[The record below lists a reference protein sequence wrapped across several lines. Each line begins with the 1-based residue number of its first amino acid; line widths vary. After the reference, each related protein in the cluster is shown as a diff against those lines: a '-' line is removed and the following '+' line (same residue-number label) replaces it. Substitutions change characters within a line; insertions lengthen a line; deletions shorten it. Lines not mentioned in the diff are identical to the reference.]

1 MSPDQMATQETPVV
15 SMRELITD
23 GLRERARAYASS
35 LVPGDHIIEDIDGP
49 VIAGYRSYIPGALA
63 ARGLHLEQVVGGWR
77 VKAVR

>member
-23 GLRERARAYASS
+23 GLRERARAYAAAIT
-35 LVPGDHIIEDIDGP
+35 PGETILEDVDGP
-49 VIAGYRSYIPGALA
+49 YIAAFRSYIPGALA
-63 ARGLHLEQVVGGWR
+63 ARGLHLEQIPGGFR